1 MMLSREATALL
12 AEQKER
18 ILEALRRAPTSKVD
32 IPRRWPVTRGMVTY
46 LLEQLEMEG
55 RIMVVA
61 RDLRTGAKVWGLNP
75 WPSSALPAEPYRLA
89 S

>member
-1 MMLSREATALL
+1 MKLSREAIALL
-12 AEQKER
+12 AEQKQR
-18 ILEALRRAPTSKVD
+18 IMETLQREPATKAD
-32 IPRRWPVTRGMVTY
+32 IPRRWPVTRGMVAY

-61 RDLRTGAKVWGLNP
+61 RERHTGAPVWAPNP
-75 WPSSALPAEPYRLA
+75 WPKSELPAEPFRLA